1 MNVLYDHQIFQMQ
14 KVGGI
19 SRYFC
24 EIIERAEIVM
34 GVHKE
39 VALNYSQNV
48 YARQSGFSNQ
58 AAENPDS
65 YENFLHPGEFK
76 GKWSLYKWRNR
87 LRKPIDTEAE
97 NQRTAIEAL
106 QRQDF
111 DVFHP
116 TYYDVYFLPYI
127 QNKPFVLTVYDMIH
141 EIYPEYFN
149 LADQTSKQK
158 RELAQR
164 AAKIIAISECTKRDL
179 INLFGIPEQKI
190 KVIHLANSEGL
201 NPATAQ
207 PPQGLPK
214 KYLLFVG
221 SRSEYKNFYFFIN
234 SITSLLEADCALHV
248 VCVGSPFNRNEK
260 TFFAHLGLTAR
271 VHAYS
276 VSDSEL
282 GVLYTQAQAFVFPS
296 LYEGFGLPVLE
307 AFAAKCPVVCSSSGS
322 LPEVGE
328 RAALYFQ
335 PKDGASIRTAIR
347 KVMSEDETRME
358 LIERGTERL
367 ASLSWDRT
375 AHLTGD
381 VYQEVHLDPNP

>member
-1 MNVLYDHQIFQMQ
+1 
-14 KVGGI
+14 
-19 SRYFC
+19 
-24 EIIERAEIVM
+24 
-34 GVHKE
+34 
-39 VALNYSQNV
+39 
-48 YARQSGFSNQ
+48 
-58 AAENPDS
+58 
-65 YENFLHPGEFK
+65 
-76 GKWSLYKWRNR
+76 
-87 LRKPIDTEAE
+87 
-97 NQRTAIEAL
+97 
-106 QRQDF
+106 
-111 DVFHP
+111 
-116 TYYDVYFLPYI
+116 
-127 QNKPFVLTVYDMIH
+127 MIH

-179 INLFGIPEQKI
+179 INLFDIPEQKI
-190 KVIHLANSEGL
+190 KVIHLANSEGI
-201 NPATAQ
+201 NAASAQ

-221 SRSEYKNFYFFIN
+221 SRSQYKNFYFFIN
-234 SITSLLEADCALHV
+234 SITSLLEADSALHV
-248 VCVGSPFNRNEK
+248 VCAGSPFNRNEK
-260 TFFAHLGLTAR
+260 TFFEHLGLAGR
-271 VHAYS
+271 MHAYS

-375 AHLTGD
+375 AHLTGA